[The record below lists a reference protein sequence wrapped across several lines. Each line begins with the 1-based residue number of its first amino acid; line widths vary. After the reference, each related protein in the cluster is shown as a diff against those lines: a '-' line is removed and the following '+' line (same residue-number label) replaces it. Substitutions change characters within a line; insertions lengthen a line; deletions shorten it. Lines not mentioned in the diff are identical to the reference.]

1 MTASSPGCSDDET
14 VDGAGVWTAALD
26 AELRA
31 RVAAMQS
38 IAGIA
43 RDFSAY
49 GRFSP
54 GKVAARMAALGL
66 PPRRRTRLVLDYV

>member
-1 MTASSPGCSDDET
+1 MTASSPGCGDDET
-14 VDGAGVWTAALD
+14 VDGTGVWTEALD
-26 AELRA
+26 TELRT

-66 PPRRRTRLVLDYV
+66 PPRRRRQLVMDYV